1 MKGKKWFIM
10 RKSSC
15 QIKRIRI
22 ALRQLD
28 PSILMPFS
36 MLHLGPHRL
45 PRNPA
50 CSAQTSPTL
59 SSSHATPTP
68 RAPPRNSQTAA
79 PTSPKAEQKHGP
91 CSTSPQ
97 TPSARSGCTG
107 TSSALSS
114 PPQPH
119 SAQTQQQTPCS
130 SSRSPYH
137 GVPGHQT
144 IRKARPRHL
153 GSNRVLAR
161 ASLPQLP
168 GRRPQRSLH
177 RRNHRCL
184 G

>member
-79 PTSPKAEQKHGP
+79 PTSPKAAQKHGP
-91 CSTSPQ
+91 CSTSPR
-97 TPSARSGCTG
+97 TPSARFGMHGYVVRPVEPTAATLHKCNNKRPAVHH
-107 TSSALSS
+107 AL
-114 PPQPH
+114 PN
-119 SAQTQQQTPCS
+119 
-130 SSRSPYH
+130 H

-144 IRKARPRHL
+144 IRKTRPRHL

-161 ASLPQLP
+161 ASLLQLP